1 MKSLIYIYPCI
12 TTFNHHNININLKYP
27 ISILL
32 LQLIKLAII
41 CTIFSNKLL
50 GVKVSTYIHI

>member
-1 MKSLIYIYPCI
+1 MNYNIQSFI
-12 TTFNHHNININLKYP
+12 TLNINLRYP

-32 LQLIKLAII
+32 LWLIKLAII

-50 GVKVSTYIHI
+50 GEKISTYIHI